1 MDSHQRILLPTVIAF
16 WLVMG
21 MFHMFSQAHPQIINA
36 GSFVFFLTQVL
47 FDAAACILTFKI
59 LALIAPN
66 RKLVA
71 LCLSLALLGLT
82 LSDFFYNASQV
93 GFIPLSA
100 YDIVYYDNLPQ
111 LGFYV
116 FMLLGL
122 GRLLSVEGAESGY
135 SSSLLLKLLA
145 FVVLVLFIAIFFFS
159 ASPLMSVRTP
169 LGALLAAETVAQALG
184 VFIALLVMAKASHS
198 AVNYT
203 VCGFL
208 LITLSNFLANIGLE
222 TGENFSGPMLETFWM
237 LGSILLATGAYI
249 RVRSLK

>member
-1 MDSHQRILLPTVIAF
+1 MDSLQRILLPTVIAF

-21 MFHMFSQAHPQIINA
+21 MFHMFSQTHPQIINA
-36 GSFVFFLTQVL
+36 GGFVFFLTQVL
-47 FDAAACILTFKI
+47 FDAAACLLTFKI
-59 LALIAPN
+59 VALIAPN
-66 RKLVA
+66 RKFLA
-71 LCLSLALLGLT
+71 LCFAIALLGLT

-93 GFIPLSA
+93 GFIPLSVFDLA
-100 YDIVYYDNLPQ
+100 YFDNLPQ

-116 FMLLGL
+116 FMLIGF
-122 GRLLSVEGAESGY
+122 GRLLSVERTESEHP
-135 SSSLLLKLLA
+135 SSLLLKLLA

-159 ASPLMSVRTP
+159 TSSLISVHTP

-184 VFIALLVMAKASHS
+184 VFLALLVMARASHF

-203 VCGFL
+203 VCGFI
-208 LITLSNFLANIGLE
+208 LIVLSNFLGNIGLE
-222 TGENFSGPMLETFWM
+222 TGVSFSGPMLETFWM